1 MPLKRSRS
9 ARAAECHSSQ
19 QMTHLVEL
27 HPPAERATGGAF
39 MRGVV
44 AAFPDRIL
52 PVLTDNG
59 VALTNGALTRW
70 DRMVHGFDRVDVEY
84 R

>member
-1 MPLKRSRS
+1 MPTDVQRHAHRNVEAAAPRRLGH
-9 ARAAECHSSQ
+9 ARI
-19 QMTHLVEL
+19 
-27 HPPAERATGGAF
+27 AERATGGAF

>member
-1 MPLKRSRS
+1 
-9 ARAAECHSSQ
+9 
-19 QMTHLVEL
+19 MTHLVEL
-27 HPPAERATGGAF
+27 HPTAERATGGAF

-84 R
+84 Q